1 MPMWDE
7 QYRRAR
13 VLIVDDQEVNL
24 RLLTH
29 ALHDIAGLTN
39 LITTVDPT
47 EVEGLV
53 AAQEPDLI
61 LLDLHMP
68 FLDGFGVLER
78 LNKLIRP
85 GHYLPIMVLTA
96 DISNEAKEKA
106 LSMGARDFLTKPF
119 NFTEV
124 LLRIHNLLE
133 TRLLHQKLENQNL
146 VLEQKVQE
154 RTFELIQA
162 ERELVSCLMRVVEG
176 RDDQTGH
183 HIERVTRTTHEFARA
198 LGFDPEAALLLSRA
212 SGFHDLGKVG
222 IPDSILL
229 KPDRLSDD
237 EREQMKRHTLIGAD
251 IITECV
257 SPLMRL
263 AREIILTH
271 HERWDGLGY
280 PTGLA
285 GEEIPLSGRVVA
297 IVDTFDA
304 LISERP
310 YKRAWPFND
319 ALAEIRRGGGSHFDP
334 VLVEVFATMMEESR
348 RVALG

>member
-1 MPMWDE
+1 MWDE
-7 QYRRAR
+7 EYRNAR

-29 ALHDIAGLTN
+29 ALHDIAGLSN

-47 EVEGLV
+47 EVEDLV
-53 AAQEPDLI
+53 RAQEPDLI

-68 FLDGFGVLER
+68 FLDGFEVLER
-78 LNKLIRP
+78 LGKLIRP

-96 DISNEAKEKA
+96 DISNEAKERA
-106 LSMGARDFLTKPF
+106 LSMGAKDFLTKPF

-124 LLRIHNLLE
+124 LLRIRNLLE
-133 TRLLHQKLENQNL
+133 TRLLHQKLETQNL
-146 VLEQKVQE
+146 VLEQRVQE
-154 RTFELIQA
+154 RTYELIQA

-183 HIERVTRTTHEFARA
+183 HIERVTRTTYEFALA
-198 LGFDPEAALLLSRA
+198 LGQSVEEATLLARA

-229 KPDRLSDD
+229 KPDRLTND
-237 EREQMKRHTLIGAD
+237 EREQMKRHTLIGAE
-251 IITECV
+251 IIVECI

-263 AREIILTH
+263 SREIILTH
-271 HERWDGLGY
+271 HERWDGMGY
-280 PTGLA
+280 PNGLA
-285 GEEIPLSGRVVA
+285 QQEIPLSGRIVA

-310 YKRAWPFND
+310 YKRAWPFIE
-319 ALAEIRRGGGSHFDP
+319 ALGEIERGANAHFDP
-334 VLVEVFATMMEESR
+334 ALVAVFAEMLRESR
-348 RVALG
+348 NAAIG